1 MALSTTYYW
10 PPYSND
16 RSRLDG
22 TDVIAIAP
30 NERDLAQL
38 AEAGERGELT
48 ALFNRRAGGIV
59 GYAVRGEHGDKLVT
73 TARNARDVH
82 TYAEKTLEHLTTAA
96 KRIGELRAE
105 MHSAIALGGTV
116 SSHPSDAKELLDDL
130 LSRIGDAIESGIVT
144 AEVCATDAEHVR

>member
-1 MALSTTYYW
+1 MALPTTFHMV
-10 PPYSND
+10 PYAND

-22 TDVIAIAP
+22 TDITPIAP
-30 NERDLAQL
+30 NARDLANL

-59 GYAVRGEHGDKLVT
+59 GFAVNGEHGDALIT

-82 TYAEKTLEHLTTAA
+82 TYAEKTLEHLTTIE
-96 KRIGELRAE
+96 KRLGEFRGELDRALK
-105 MHSAIALGGTV
+105 LGE
-116 SSHPSDAKELLDDL
+116 PSDARELLDDML
-130 LSRIGDAIESGIVT
+130 YRIGQDIDAGITT